1 MLCLN
6 MKVKRA
12 ILRKKMYT
20 GLYHYDV
27 VYAREETK
35 PLVKAT
41 LSASQHQNLC
51 YGHEP
56 VY

>member
-20 GLYHYDV
+20 GLYDV